1 MGLLNSNF
9 RKIELYLQ
17 DDIFYIPEYQRGY
30 SWEENQ
36 LDDLWEDL
44 IQIYNDE
51 EIESH
56 FLGQIVIHKNGKENK
71 KKYIIDGQQ
80 RTSTIIIL
88 LDAFRSAFKTFQT
101 QDAQYVVDDITSK
114 FIGRYSS
121 TTNELRLHLGKKDH
135 DLFRD
140 YIQSSEKITINNKK
154 LTKSELR
161 IIEAHKFFTNE
172 IYNFIEAQPENKKFI
187 NLKSLY
193 ESLIREMVVMYIE
206 TDDINEAFII
216 FETLNARGKELETSD
231 LLKNHV
237 FRIGGPKINEIQNQW
252 NIMIDNIGKDEPTKF
267 IRYYWNSQNKFIREK
282 DLYKSLRRKVTT
294 PEIALSIVNELA
306 ILSEPYIAFNNPKE
320 NIYFSNSQLNE
331 KIQEMHILSAKSY
344 YPIILALIS
353 SDYDEKDILEVLTAI
368 ESLVVRNFVVAGKV
382 ANKYEN
388 LFARIAFD
396 LSYGKLRDIE
406 EIVKEIRKDIISD
419 EEFNYS
425 FSQFKVK
432 KPAVIRYLLRSINNY
447 FNSETRI
454 INDNSKVHIEHILP
468 KKPSSDWDIASDVH
482 EEYLHR
488 LGNLTLLGEEYNRS
502 ATNKGFILKKE
513 IYASSQIKITHDLIN
528 HRSWTTEDI
537 KKRQEYLAKIAL
549 SIWKK

>member
-1 MGLLNSNF
+1 M
-9 RKIELYLQ
+9 
-17 DDIFYIPEYQRGY
+17 
-30 SWEENQ
+30 
-36 LDDLWEDL
+36 
-44 IQIYNDE
+44 
-51 EIESH
+51 
-56 FLGQIVIHKNGKENK
+56 
-71 KKYIIDGQQ
+71 
-80 RTSTIIIL
+80 
-88 LDAFRSAFKTFQT
+88 
-101 QDAQYVVDDITSK
+101 
-114 FIGRYSS
+114 
-121 TTNELRLHLGKKDH
+121 
-135 DLFRD
+135 
-140 YIQSSEKITINNKK
+140 
-154 LTKSELR
+154 
-161 IIEAHKFFTNE
+161 
-172 IYNFIEAQPENKKFI
+172 
-187 NLKSLY
+187 
-193 ESLIREMVVMYIE
+193 
-206 TDDINEAFII
+206 
-216 FETLNARGKELETSD
+216 
-231 LLKNHV
+231 
-237 FRIGGPKINEIQNQW
+237 
-252 NIMIDNIGKDEPTKF
+252 
-267 IRYYWNSQNKFIREK
+267 
-282 DLYKSLRRKVTT
+282 YKSLRRKVTT

-320 NIYFSNSQLNE
+320 NIYFSNSLLNE

-396 LSYGKLRDIE
+396 LSYGKLRNIE

-419 EEFNYS
+419 EEFSYS

-468 KKPSSDWDIASDVH
+468 KKPSPDWDIASDVH

-513 IYASSQIKITHDLIN
+513 IYSSSQIKITHDLIN
-528 HRSWTTEDI
+528 HRSWTIDDI
-537 KKRQEYLAKIAL
+537 KKRQENLAKIAL
-549 SIWKK
+549 SIWTK